1 MKESVQVSSF
11 MIISIIITST
21 RMKLAKYICAYLT
34 AVHADDKQHQHNL
47 EGWDILD
54 LNVHPTSDEHQAI
67 GGAIPNL
74 NVHPTDDEHQADGD
88 AIPDLN
94 VQLTGIEQQADGDVT
109 FAVPDEQDG
118 FNFNLQASA
127 QYEEMQESMITKLCC
142 SSMLFIIMHNYFDS
156 MRLHR
161 GHT

>member
-1 MKESVQVSSF
+1 
-11 MIISIIITST
+11 
-21 RMKLAKYICAYLT
+21 
-34 AVHADDKQHQHNL
+34 VHADDKQHQHNL

-54 LNVHPTSDEHQAI
+54 LNVHPTGDEHQAN

-74 NVHPTDDEHQADGD
+74 NVHPTDDEHQTIGGAIPNLNVWSTNDEHQADGD

-94 VQLTGIEQQADGDVT
+94 VQLTGIEQQADGAVA

-142 SSMLFIIMHNYFDS
+142 SSMLFIIMPII
-156 MRLHR
+156 LIQ
-161 GHT
+161 